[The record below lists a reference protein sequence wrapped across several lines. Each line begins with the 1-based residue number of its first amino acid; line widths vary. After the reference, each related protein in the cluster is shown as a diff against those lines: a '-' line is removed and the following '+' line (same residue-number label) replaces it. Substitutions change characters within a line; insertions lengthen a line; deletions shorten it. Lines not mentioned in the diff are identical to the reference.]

1 MRASMTPSRIFASP
15 MPSIARDASEVCGVR
30 YHATVAVAA
39 HRRKSVLLENLVLVL
54 PLIGNQESEETA
66 VLGDNELGASRSLEV
81 AVVELDEVAWR

>member
-1 MRASMTPSRIFASP
+1 M
-15 MPSIARDASEVCGVR
+15 
-30 YHATVAVAA
+30 
-39 HRRKSVLLENLVLVL
+39 LLENLVLVL